1 MMEEMERKQKQ
12 DPNRSLIVHDSKLNI
27 YVDFIQNRYGIKPKV
42 STIQENLQ
50 KYYNLEELNKRAK
63 NKSLVNENK
72 LMSYGDIAM
81 ALLVKDKKLKPV
93 APIKVVENLNFT
105 EEFADKFLMKKKL
118 STRSLEQPIKN
129 AK

>member
-50 KYYNLEELNKRAK
+50 KYYNLEELNKRS
-63 NKSLVNENK
+63 KSSK
-72 LMSYGDIAM
+72 L
-81 ALLVKDKKLKPV
+81 L
-93 APIKVVENLNFT
+93 
-105 EEFADKFLMKKKL
+105 
-118 STRSLEQPIKN
+118 
-129 AK
+129 